1 MRFIDWVMEIP
12 KEVEPLFDKEM
23 EKLEKEEKMYY
34 ITQMQRLSYEK
45 GKEEGQEEGEKKGI
59 AKIIS
64 KQIAKKFDSQVRR
77 ELPRVRNLPKDDL
90 MELAE
95 QILLLKSLAAVHEW
109 INKRKQ
115 FNKIKS

>member
-45 GKEEGQEEGEKKGI
+45 GK
-59 AKIIS
+59 
-64 KQIAKKFDSQVRR
+64 
-77 ELPRVRNLPKDDL
+77 
-90 MELAE
+90 
-95 QILLLKSLAAVHEW
+95 
-109 INKRKQ
+109 
-115 FNKIKS
+115 